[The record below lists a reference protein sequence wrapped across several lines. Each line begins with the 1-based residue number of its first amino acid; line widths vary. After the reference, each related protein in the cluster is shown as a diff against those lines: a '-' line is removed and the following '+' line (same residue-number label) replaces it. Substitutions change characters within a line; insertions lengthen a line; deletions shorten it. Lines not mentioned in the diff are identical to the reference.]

1 MTRARFWS
9 ALLAALLIGIAA
21 TYGILRLH
29 SRAADYSAAS
39 LLVSEIETGARH
51 LSATEWE
58 AVAERQL
65 EEGETE
71 EQAEEDP
78 REVEAELTR
87 TVERLRRAEA
97 EDQLG
102 GGAQVN
108 AVRETFRGYQAAV
121 RAQFDQLTTEG
132 ASVAAGL
139 DERQVDPAFDR
150 FSQALDAA
158 RVHDDASARR
168 GTRNAQ
174 VGAVILVVLAGVIWP
189 CWCGGPSGPRPG
201 RPPCL
206 STSLCTTR

>member
-1 MTRARFWS
+1 
-9 ALLAALLIGIAA
+9 
-21 TYGILRLH
+21 
-29 SRAADYSAAS
+29 

-65 EEGETE
+65 EEGE
-71 EQAEEDP
+71 
-78 REVEAELTR
+78 VEAELAR

-108 AVRETFRGYQAAV
+108 AVRKTFRGHQAAV

-132 ASVAAGL
+132 ASVAADL

-150 FSQALDAA
+150 FSQAMDAA
-158 RVHDDASARR
+158 RVHYDASARR

-174 VGAVILVVLAGVIWP
+174 VGTVILVVPAGSSRWP
-189 CWCGGPSGPRPG
+189 RRRG
-201 RPPCL
+201 
-206 STSLCTTR
+206 